1 MDYIEVF
8 GNLKANEKYGRK
20 TPHKAILL
28 LTIIEMFESNMISSN
43 EIRYNQ
49 LLEDTFLKV
58 WNRTLPNEATYYT
71 SAFLPFWTMQNEGFW
86 HLVPKKG
93 KEDVLS
99 FLRGNQMRPSENK
112 IKDCV
117 DYAELDEDLYF
128 LMTLPSGRSSL
139 KRVLLENN
147 SNLSDKAID
156 CLSESQDIREDKSL
170 AALDEY
176 KKILSSGKT
185 VPVVYNDVMVDDEA
199 QANFNKLDEDVQIQM
214 NIEYYTFLKENKS
227 EREMFRELCP
237 TVFELYNKVS
247 LHPIKSEE
255 LPPSL
260 RFIYENFL
268 MDLKINLLGVNGGF
282 DIIDEIDHAIA
293 LLKDNKKQVATVS
306 IEIDDALA
314 VENQEV
320 IEEKTTSNVSDDVSD
335 LESRRKDLP
344 WTENEEELLLL
355 CFDQGR
361 NIKDIAS
368 LLGRPQQTIL
378 LRLANLGKIEYE
390 QEGPIYSSNSNE
402 NGVEEIPLLDYYVE
416 NMERQCFILNRNGE
430 RVYSTDGKFK
440 VFHGKLYRFNYKD
453 GICFTVKD
461 MLRTDGVW
469 DKGSKQI
476 VAYCQTDL
484 FPLLDRSHYL
494 DQIEDLKEGASME
507 LNKIRIDGK
516 WYDFDGNLI
525 GVATEPLLDVVAEM
539 DTIGD
544 KQKNSFV
551 PKGKLDTIS
560 NVLHDSYDYLWLMAI
575 VDLWNVKSHSSTLCF
590 DELSCMM
597 IAEAWELLYEYP
609 NLKKSNESLAECIS
623 YLIDESKEN
632 LDKELLWS
640 TPKEVIFMQIKDYP
654 IGGIFEDVVDGL
666 VENAPL
672 DVLRIWIDA
681 TDERD
686 LVLHSA
692 NFVNKCLYSLHLK
705 KFDSYIEINPAWR
718 NYLGKEYKDVVNYIR
733 DHYLDYLKSSF

>member
-28 LTIIEMFESNMISSN
+28 LTVIEMYESNMISSN

-49 LLEDTFLKV
+49 MLEDTFLKV

-86 HLVPKKG
+86 HLVPKRG
-93 KEDVLS
+93 KEDILS
-99 FLRGNQMRPSENK
+99 YLRESQMRPSENK
-112 IKDCV
+112 IKDYI

-156 CLSESQDIREDKSL
+156 SLSESQDNREDKSV

-176 KKILSSGKT
+176 KKILNSEET
-185 VPVVYNDVMVDDEA
+185 IPVVHNDGMVDDEV
-199 QANFNKLDEDVQIQM
+199 QTNFNKLDEEVQIQM
-214 NIEYYTFLKENKS
+214 NIEYYTFLKEHKS

-247 LHPIKSEE
+247 LHPVKSDE
-255 LPPSL
+255 LAPFFK
-260 RFIYENFL
+260 FIYENFL

-293 LLKDNKKQVATVS
+293 LLKENDKQAVTVS
-306 IEIDDALA
+306 VEKDGALA
-314 VENQEV
+314 IVDQEV
-320 IEEKTTSNVSDDVSD
+320 VEDKISSHASDVVSD
-335 LESRRKDLP
+335 LDERRKNLP

-361 NIKDIAS
+361 SIKDIAS

-390 QEGPIYSSNSNE
+390 QEGSVFSSNSNG

-416 NMERQCFILNRNGE
+416 NMESQCFILNRNGE

-440 VFHGKLYRFNYKD
+440 VFHGKLYRFNYKN

-461 MLRTDGVW
+461 MVQTDGVW

-476 VAYCQTDL
+476 VSYSQTDL
-484 FPLLDRSHYL
+484 FPLLDRCNYL
-494 DQIEDLKEGASME
+494 TQIEDLREGASME
-507 LNKIRIDGK
+507 LNKIRVDGK

-525 GVATEPLLDVVAEM
+525 GVATEPLLDA
-539 DTIGD
+539 IGD
-544 KQKNSFV
+544 ISDCNQNGIFI
-551 PKGKLDTIS
+551 PKGNLGEIS
-560 NVLHDSYDYLWLMAI
+560 KVLCHSYDYLWLMAI
-575 VDLWNVKSHSSTLCF
+575 INLMVDSGYSTKLSF
-590 DELSCMM
+590 DELACMM
-597 IAEAWELLYEYP
+597 IAEAWALFNKYPEL
-609 NLKKSNESLAECIS
+609 KATHQSLVECID
-623 YLIDESKEN
+623 YLIGESKEN
-632 LDKELLWS
+632 SNIELSWS
-640 TPKEVIFMQIKDYP
+640 DSRELVFAEIKNYP
-654 IGGIFEDVVDGL
+654 IGGVFEDVVDEL
-666 VENAPL
+666 VEKAPQN
-672 DVLRIWIDA
+672 VLHLWIDEA
-681 TDERD
+681 EVRD

-692 NFVNKCLYSLHLK
+692 NYVNKCLYSLHLK
-705 KFDSYIEINPAWR
+705 KFDSYIEVNPIWR
-718 NYLGKEYKDVVNYIR
+718 NYLAKEHLSV
-733 DHYLDYLKSSF
+733 LDYIKKCYIDFLKSSY

>member
-28 LTIIEMFESNMISSN
+28 LTVIEMYESNMISSN

-49 LLEDTFLKV
+49 MLEDTFLKV

-86 HLVPKKG
+86 HLVPKRG
-93 KEDVLS
+93 KEDILS
-99 FLRGNQMRPSENK
+99 YLRESQMHPSENK
-112 IKDCV
+112 IKDYI

-128 LMTLPSGRSSL
+128 LMTLPAGRSSL

-156 CLSESQDIREDKSL
+156 SLAESRDNREDKSIE
-170 AALDEY
+170 ALDEY
-176 KKILSSGKT
+176 RKILNSDNTAS
-185 VPVVYNDVMVDDEA
+185 VVLNHEKVDDKI
-199 QANFNKLDEDVQIQM
+199 QQNFYRLDEDVQIQL
-214 NIEYYTFLKENKS
+214 NIEYYKFLKEHKS
-227 EREMFRELCP
+227 ERELFKELCP
-237 TVFELYNKVS
+237 TVFDLYDKVS
-247 LHPIKSEE
+247 LHPVKSDEIT
-255 LPPSL
+255 PSL
-260 RFIYENFL
+260 KFIYENFL
-268 MDLKINLLGVNGGF
+268 MDLKINLLGVDGGF

-293 LLKDNKKQVATVS
+293 LLKGAKEQVVTVTAENEYGLS
-306 IEIDDALA
+306 
-314 VENQEV
+314 VENRELPK
-320 IEEKTTSNVSDDVSD
+320 EKTSLETDATIVSEQ
-335 LESRRKDLP
+335 ESRRKDLP

-355 CFDQGR
+355 CFDKGKS
-361 NIKDIAS
+361 IKDIAS

-390 QEGPIYSSNSNE
+390 AESLANLHNSNE
-402 NGVEEIPLLDYYVE
+402 VEQPPLLDYYVE

-430 RVYSTDGKFK
+430 RVYTTDGKFK
-440 VFHGKLYRFNYKD
+440 AFHGKLYRFNYKD

-461 MLRTDGVW
+461 MVRTDGVW
-469 DKGSKQI
+469 DKGSNQI
-476 VAYCQTDL
+476 VSYSQADL
-484 FPLLDRSHYL
+484 FPLLDRCHYL

-507 LNKIRIDGK
+507 LNKIRVDGK

-525 GVATEPLLDVVAEM
+525 GVATEPLLDVMDEM
-539 DTIGD
+539 DAIDDMQNGT
-544 KQKNSFV
+544 FV
-551 PKGKLDTIS
+551 PKGKLGTIS

-575 VDLWNVKSHSSTLCF
+575 VNLCGDDSHSMTFSF
-590 DELSCMM
+590 DELACRM

-609 NLKKSNESLAECIS
+609 NLEKDNGSLVECID
-623 YLIDESKEN
+623 YLMEESKEN
-632 LDKELLWS
+632 MDGDLSWSTSKELVFA
-640 TPKEVIFMQIKDYP
+640 EIKDYP
-654 IGGIFEDVVDGL
+654 IGGVFEDMVDEL
-666 VENAPL
+666 VEKAPL
-672 DVLRIWIDA
+672 NVLRIWIAA
-681 TDERD
+681 TGERD

-718 NYLGKEYKDVVNYIR
+718 NYLDKERLNIVNYIR
-733 DHYLDYLKSSF
+733 NCYLDFLKS